1 MLEAGPAS
9 PADTGQAHSPLVHV
23 GQVQGRWSH
32 HDGGRCRVMTGVETG
47 GTHPQGVGGDSG
59 QRALGTE
66 CQEQRGHSAGQG
78 SLSGTS
84 QAL

>member
-1 MLEAGPAS
+1 
-9 PADTGQAHSPLVHV
+9 
-23 GQVQGRWSH
+23 
-32 HDGGRCRVMTGVETG
+32 MTGVETG
-47 GTHPQGVGGDSG
+47 GTRPQGVGGDSG

-66 CQEQRGHSAGQG
+66 CQEQRGRGAGQG

>member
-1 MLEAGPAS
+1 
-9 PADTGQAHSPLVHV
+9 
-23 GQVQGRWSH
+23 
-32 HDGGRCRVMTGVETG
+32 MTGVETG